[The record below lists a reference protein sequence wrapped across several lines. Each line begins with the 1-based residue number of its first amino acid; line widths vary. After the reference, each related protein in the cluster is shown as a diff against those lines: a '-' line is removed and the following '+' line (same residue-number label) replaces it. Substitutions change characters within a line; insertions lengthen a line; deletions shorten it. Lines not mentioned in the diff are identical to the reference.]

1 MGFGYFYGIDIT
13 YIVLVLPAIIFT
25 VIAQSRVNNTFKK
38 YSVVANARGLSGAE
52 VARQMLMAFGITGVA
67 IEHVSGSL
75 SDHFDPKANVIRLS
89 DSVYSSTSVA
99 AAGVAAHEC
108 GHAAQYA
115 EGYGPIKLRN
125 AIIPVCQLGSTLSM
139 PLILA
144 GFIFSWQ
151 PIVNLGILFFAL
163 ATLFQLITLPVEFNA
178 SRRALVAL
186 ENSGILVSEEKVA
199 ARKVLSAAAMTY
211 VAALALSLVQLLRLV
226 LLFGGGRDRK

>member
-13 YIVLVLPAIIFT
+13 YIVLVLPVIIFT
-25 VIAQSRVNNTFKK
+25 VIAQSRVNSTFKK
-38 YSVVANARGLSGAE
+38 YSSIASARNLTGAE
-52 VARQMLMAFGITGVA
+52 VARQMLMAFGVTGVA
-67 IEHVSGSL
+67 IERVSGSL

-139 PLILA
+139 PLILV

-151 PIVNLGILFFAL
+151 PIVNLGILFFGL

-186 ENSGILVSEEKVA
+186 ESSGVLASEEKGS

-211 VAALALSLVQLLRLV
+211 VAALALSLVQLLRLI
-226 LLFGGGRDRK
+226 LIFGGGRDRK